1 MPKPFPARP
10 AHRQDTVISILVA
23 GTLRSEAPLKDMAGR
38 VAGAA
43 GGCETGAARGG
54 GGGAR
59 PMCRRGGGGGGC
71 APSSPACALAARA
84 FTVAGRTAA
93 PDGNATPPGPR
104 GAPTPLEQPPIGQ
117 EPYTDPNSNSLGG
130 RVLPVHL
137 PEERAR
143 PAPTRAV
150 QDADRPRIPSGHW
163 GRLLFLSCSLNNLLL
178 PLATPAFPQSL
189 NRNSYTFVLI
199 SRVTLGKLLNIGRV
213 TGRVSSLVRMALIAH
228 TWGVVKFHQD
238 NLQTGFN
245 IGDYTQ

>member
-1 MPKPFPARP
+1 MPKPFLAWP

-43 GGCETGAARGG
+43 GGCETGAARVGS
-54 GGGAR
+54 GGGAG
-59 PMCRRGGGGGGC
+59 PC
-71 APSSPACALAARA
+71 AAAAVVAEAALPPALLACALAARA

-93 PDGNATPPGPR
+93 PDGNAAPPGPR
-104 GAPTPLEQPPIGQ
+104 GAPTPLEQPPVGQ

-150 QDADRPRIPSGHW
+150 QNADRPRIPSGHW
-163 GRLLFLSCSLNNLLL
+163 GRLLFLSCSLNNASS
-178 PLATPAFPQSL
+178 PCH
-189 NRNSYTFVLI
+189 
-199 SRVTLGKLLNIGRV
+199 SRLSCL
-213 TGRVSSLVRMALIAH
+213 
-228 TWGVVKFHQD
+228 
-238 NLQTGFN
+238 
-245 IGDYTQ
+245 